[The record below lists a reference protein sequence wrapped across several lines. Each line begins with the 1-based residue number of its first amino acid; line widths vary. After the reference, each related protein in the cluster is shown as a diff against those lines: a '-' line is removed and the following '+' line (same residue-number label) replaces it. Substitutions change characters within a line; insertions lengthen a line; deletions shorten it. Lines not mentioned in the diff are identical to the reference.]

1 MYSSIYLYH
10 KDKASKRCRK
20 REYDMNEREII
31 ISTFL
36 RNNVRD
42 DENADVN
49 ALIEYYENM
58 SAKELVLAFM
68 NELSCFSTNADTV
81 NYIRTCF

>member
-1 MYSSIYLYH
+1 
-10 KDKASKRCRK
+10 
-20 REYDMNEREII
+20 MNEREII
-31 ISTFL
+31 ISTLL

-42 DENADVN
+42 DENVDVN
-49 ALIEYYENM
+49 ALIEYYENL
-58 SAKELVLAFM
+58 SAKELILAFM